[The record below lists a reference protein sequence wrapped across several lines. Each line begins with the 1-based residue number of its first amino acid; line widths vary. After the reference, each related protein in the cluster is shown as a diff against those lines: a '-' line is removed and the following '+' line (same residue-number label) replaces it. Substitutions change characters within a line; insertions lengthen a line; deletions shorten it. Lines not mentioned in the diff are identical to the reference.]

1 MVISESKPMEE
12 ILASLAGHQSVF
24 LVGCSECAS
33 VCQVGGED
41 QLKQMAVQLEA
52 SGKKVAGMLVAEPGC
67 HQLKVKQDLR
77 KQKEEVDGADCLLV
91 MSCGNGVQTAAAV
104 SAKPVHGATNT
115 LFIGSVRRFGE
126 FEEFCSA
133 CGDCLLDQTANICPI
148 TRCSKHLLNGPCGGT
163 TAEGKCEVDAERD
176 CAWMLIYKSMG
187 EQGRLDNL
195 IPFVEVRDS
204 KPRPRALAVGKKEES

>member
-12 ILASLAGHQSVF
+12 ILAALAGHQSVF
-24 LVGCSECAS
+24 LVGCSECAT

-77 KQKEEVDGADCLLV
+77 KQKDEVDGADCLLV

-187 EQGRLDNL
+187 EQGKLDNL
-195 IPFVEVRDS
+195 IPFVQVRDS